1 MRYLY
6 ELTLIVTVSSFCIV
20 GQERTTGRRELT
32 VIQRQT
38 IDHAKKMRTEI
49 SYNDMTSTQ
58 KIFYLQKWL
67 YEDIYE
73 DVIPHLNSQIMHEI
87 PEISFEE
94 IKDELKQISRLSD
107 TLCNELRETS
117 DRIWIIDLL
126 NVINLQLL
134 PVTNSVDMFN
144 VLRKLKS
151 RKN

>member
-1 MRYLY
+1 
-6 ELTLIVTVSSFCIV
+6 
-20 GQERTTGRRELT
+20 
-32 VIQRQT
+32 
-38 IDHAKKMRTEI
+38 
-49 SYNDMTSTQ
+49 MTSTQ